1 MIRIMMFAASL
12 LTVAITEGIAIQ
24 AKAPATAKPGIASGK
39 ALFVT
44 QCGGCHLD
52 RGFGTRVLS
61 RRVPEGQA
69 MLEARED
76 LNAMY
81 VTTVVRHGIGS
92 MPQFRKAEL
101 SDADLNAIAT
111 YLEKSK

>member
-1 MIRIMMFAASL
+1 MIRPMMIAASVL
-12 LTVAITEGIAIQ
+12 AASITTGVAVQGKPLIA
-24 AKAPATAKPGIASGK
+24 AKPDLASGK
-39 ALFVT
+39 ALFQG

-69 MLEARED
+69 MLEARKD
-76 LNAMY
+76 LSSAY
-81 VTTVVRHGIGS
+81 VSTVVRHGIGS